1 MFNLST
7 IIEGFT
13 LAQNARRLSEH
24 TLADYSNT
32 FRKFQRFLDGD
43 PLFNEITQTQ
53 IESFLASQTDLS
65 RKTVLNYH
73 TGLSALWTWAC
84 AEGFAIQNPLR
95 MIERPKPEQR
105 AIQPF
110 SESDLRALIG
120 AISRSKSYLNHGTA
134 SSHSLPNQE
143 RNRAIILLL
152 LDTGLRA
159 DELCQAKIAD
169 LDPKNL
175 YLKVFGKGSK
185 ERILPICSRT
195 AQALWKYLAARTAL
209 PSDQLFTTEDGA
221 PLDRHR
227 LFKQLKNIGQRAGI
241 ADVHPHRFRHTFAI
255 QFLRNGGNV
264 YTLQM
269 LLGHSTLDM
278 CKKYLNLAQADL
290 QAAHRL
296 ASPVA
301 NMRL

>member
-1 MFNLST
+1 MFTLST
-7 IIEGFT
+7 IIAGFT

-24 TLADYSNT
+24 TLADYANT

-43 PLFNEITQTQ
+43 PIFGEISQTQ

-84 AEGFAIQNPLR
+84 AEGFALQNPLR

-105 AIQPF
+105 AILPF
-110 SESDLRALIG
+110 SESDLRALIN
-120 AISRSKSYLNHGTA
+120 AISRSKSYLNRGTA
-134 SSHSLPNQE
+134 SSHALPNQD
-143 RNRAIILLL
+143 RNRAILLLL

-159 DELCQAKIAD
+159 DELCQATVAD
-169 LDPKNL
+169 LDLKNL

-195 AQALWKYLAARTAL
+195 AQALWKYLAVRAAL
-209 PSDQLFTTEDGA
+209 PTDPLFATEDGA
-221 PLDRHR
+221 PFDRHR

-278 CKKYLNLAQADL
+278 CKKYLHLAQADL